1 MSSNDNDNDRYSG
14 NGYGEMVSSKKEC
27 TSCEQNNVDS
37 ITESI
42 DSVAVLDSTT
52 LSMCAA
58 CGKEGNSDD
67 MNTCNKCKMVKYC
80 NAACKKKHR
89 TKHKKKCDRRVA
101 ELHEEALFK
110 EPPPREEC
118 PICLLTLPLDTDKS
132 QFQTCCGKIICHG
145 CIHAMLM
152 SDGKDL
158 LCAFCRMTNIKTD
171 QDDINRLKE
180 LMNKG
185 NANAFNYFGRLYDD
199 GECGLPLDHQKACE
213 LYLKAGDL
221 GCAGGYYNLGC
232 AYRDGRGLARDVN
245 KAKYY
250 LELAAMLGDIRAR
263 HNLGGIEAEAGNVDR
278 TMKHWMIAAKAGSER
293 SLKNIKLGF
302 RDGFIAKD
310 GYESALRAYHER
322 QDEMKSDERDTAKE
336 KRGML
341 LANLRSIRRGM

>member
-1 MSSNDNDNDRYSG
+1 
-14 NGYGEMVSSKKEC
+14 MVSSIKER

-37 ITESI
+37 ITEGI
-42 DSVAVLDSTT
+42 DSVAILDSTT

-89 TKHKKKCDRRVA
+89 SKHKKVCERRVA

-110 EPPPREEC
+110 EVEPEEC
-118 PICLLTLPLDTDKS
+118 PICLLTLPLDIDKS

-145 CIHAMLM
+145 CIYAMLM

-158 LCAFCRMTNIKTD
+158 LCAFCRMTNTKTD
-171 QDDINRLKE
+171 EDDINRLKK
-180 LMNKG
+180 LINKG
-185 NANAFNYFGRLYDD
+185 NANAFNYFGGLYSQ
-199 GECGLPLDHQKACE
+199 GECGLPPDHQKACE

-221 GCAGGYYNLGC
+221 GCVEGYHNLGMH
-232 AYRDGRGLARDVN
+232 YINGNGVEIDSK

-250 LELAAMLGDIRAR
+250 FELAAMNGHIRAR
-263 HNLGGIEAEAGNVDR
+263 HNLGGIEYKAGNVDR
-278 TMKHWMIAAKAGSER
+278 AMKHWMIAAKVGSER
-293 SLKNIKLGF
+293 SLHNIKLGF
-302 RDGFIAKD
+302 KDGHVTKD
-310 GYESALRAYHER
+310 GYTKALRAYQKR
-322 QDEMKSDERDTAKE
+322 QDETKSDERDAAKE

-341 LANLRSIRRGM
+341 ANLVSSYS